1 MVTPLRLGTLVMTS
15 IMAVLPGHVVVTMQ
29 LTDPSPAFAEA
40 SVKAIDPAIRNH
52 TGHQLTVSTF
62 IDRTSLM
69 EFIVAAYLDAD
80 GAGACAEKIALG
92 SECAPIVGSVPDWM
106 RTEKFEIRANLPPDS
121 VPITALDSD
130 GKFRFSSSL
139 RRNVYPVR
147 VQLML
152 QKLLAETFGLKV
164 RRERRDVP
172 VWAIMRG
179 ANDSTLMPTRAAAGT
194 VGMNGWV
201 GAFSLAPPTPAF
213 TPDPPVRLMFE
224 ISTIK
229 DAGDFLSA
237 YLDRPVIDRT
247 SLDGE
252 FDFSLEFKI
261 NSRAPFPRG
270 MPMMQGFDA
279 ARLAKAFEGVGLKI
293 EPATAP
299 FDILIIDQ
307 VQKPSLAPSS
317 ENTR

>member
-1 MVTPLRLGTLVMTS
+1 MAIPRRLDTLVISST
-15 IMAVLPGHVVVTMQ
+15 IAVLLGHGVVTTQ
-29 LTDPSPAFAEA
+29 VTEPSPAFVEA
-40 SVKAIDPAIRNH
+40 SVKAVDPSIRNH
-52 TGHQLTVSTF
+52 TGHQLTVSTLV
-62 IDRTSLM
+62 DRTSLM
-69 EFIVAAYLDAD
+69 EFIAAAYLDAD

-106 RTEKFEIRANLPPDS
+106 RTEKFEIRASLPPDS
-121 VPITALDSD
+121 VPITAVDSD
-130 GKFRFSSSL
+130 GKFRFSTSL

-152 QKLLAETFGLKV
+152 QKLLADTFGLTV
-164 RRERRDVP
+164 RRERRDVS
-172 VWAIMRG
+172 VWAITRG
-179 ANDSTLMPTRAAAGT
+179 TNDSTLMPTRAAAGT
-194 VGMNGWV
+194 VGRNGYA
-201 GAFSLAPPTPAF
+201 GAVSLAPPPPMF

-224 ISTIK
+224 VSTIK

-270 MPMMQGFDA
+270 MPMMQGLMPPDWRRHSRVSA
-279 ARLAKAFEGVGLKI
+279 
-293 EPATAP
+293 
-299 FDILIIDQ
+299 
-307 VQKPSLAPSS
+307 
-317 ENTR
+317 